1 VLDRLIQQAIAQV
14 LTPIF
19 DPEFS
24 ESSFGFRPNR
34 SAHGAAKR
42 VQQIIRQRHAHCID
56 VDLSKFF
63 DRRPTA
69 SRRCP
74 TRRACSRVS
83 RKVHD
88 VCLLRLIGRFLRA
101 GVMVDGVVQPTD
113 EGSPQGGPL
122 SPLLSNI
129 LLDDLDKELE
139 RRKLKFVR
147 YADGCALGNV
157 LLR

>member
-1 VLDRLIQQAIAQV
+1 M
-14 LTPIF
+14 
-19 DPEFS
+19 
-24 ESSFGFRPNR
+24 
-34 SAHGAAKR
+34 
-42 VQQIIRQRHAHCID
+42 
-56 VDLSKFF
+56 
-63 DRRPTA
+63 
-69 SRRCP
+69 
-74 TRRACSRVS
+74 SRVS

-147 YADGCALGNV
+147 YADDRHRRLHTACGGSSSSAANV
-157 LLR
+157 QLSECSRRCSDI